1 MAEEERHIDRQPQLL
16 PQRVVELE
24 VVDPQPP
31 VADEPVTAGSR
42 LAAVEQDRARAAGA
56 QQLAAVEVEQVA
68 VLGGD
73 RRSAQLAALELR
85 LLLARGLPRQCL
97 QPRQA
102 FTSGSGQTR
111 LSICS
116 SPGAGAGVDAS
127 SASTRSTS
135 GAAR

>member
-1 MAEEERHIDRQPQLL
+1 MAEEERHVDRQPQLL

-31 VADEPVTAGSR
+31 VADEPVTARSR

-56 QQLAAVEVEQVA
+56 QQLAAVQVEQVA

-73 RRSAQLAALELR
+73 RRAAQLAALELR

-116 SPGAGAGVDAS
+116 SPGAGAGAS